1 MKIKVHLLQENP
13 GLPGLEGIMAGEEVE
28 VEEWT
33 ARTLIKKRMAEIVEP
48 LTFVELRRMV
58 LAEERERG
66 LRELPPDFL
75 VRLSLALEQAGELR
89 NQMVEAVEELLETR
103 IQKILSNLPYKS
115 ENMLPEEVALLNL
128 LSVEVERWKEEMKR
142 RLGI

>member
-1 MKIKVHLLQENP
+1 MKIKVRLLQENP

-33 ARTLIKKRMAEIVEP
+33 AKTLIKKGLAEIVEP

-89 NQMVEAVEELLETR
+89 NQMVEAAEELLETR

-128 LSVEVERWKEEMKR
+128 LSVELERWKEEMKR